1 MTNRSSA
8 ILHQLTTALLNRD
21 LFHIGYLL
29 MAYAETGEDAS
40 VLKHRLM
47 SWIAIETISNVSV
60 DTCCNGDGSICCVD
74 STGALISLIQTH
86 LDGTLH
92 PSHYIRQVK
101 SFGSFITENFSS
113 ANSQSSDVLAKYAVI
128 DIATKERGLC
138 NFADGFGP
146 TGSFQFLLLPAQGER
161 VNLCLWLPREIGH
174 QRYVSAFPYHAREEH
189 AFEEAVKVSF
199 SIAALNS
206 IYDCGSQC
214 VCKAVDCPVDSSF
227 RISLIMKSDS
237 ASEGKIRW
245 LSENIRDTVS
255 VWVK

>member
-47 SWIAIETISNVSV
+47 SWIAIETLSNVPV

-92 PSHYIRQVK
+92 PTHYIRQVK
-101 SFGSFITENFSS
+101 RLGSFITENFSCSNLQS
-113 ANSQSSDVLAKYAVI
+113 ADSRTKQTVIEYATREKGLLDYAGCI
-128 DIATKERGLC
+128 DPV
-138 NFADGFGP
+138 GP
-146 TGSFQFLLLPAQGER
+146 FQFLILPAQGER
-161 VNLCLWLPREIGH
+161 VNLCLWLPHETRH
-174 QRYVSAFPYHAREEH
+174 QKFVSAFPHCAGERCTLEET
-189 AFEEAVKVSF
+189 VKASV

-206 IYDCGSQC
+206 IYERDIHNARQTDGCCIESYL
-214 VCKAVDCPVDSSF
+214 

-237 ASEGKIRW
+237 AKEEKVKW
-245 LSENIRDTVS
+245 LSENIRGTVS
-255 VWVK
+255 IWAR